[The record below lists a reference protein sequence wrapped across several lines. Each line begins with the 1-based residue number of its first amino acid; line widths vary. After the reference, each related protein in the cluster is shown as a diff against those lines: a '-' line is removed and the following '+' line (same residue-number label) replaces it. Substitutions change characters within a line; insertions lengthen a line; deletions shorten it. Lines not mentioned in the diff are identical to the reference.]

1 MDRRMGAFALKRLGA
16 LIITMLAVSIM
27 IFAAFEWTPGQVAS
41 KMLGPFATPEQIEL
55 KTKEL
60 GLDRP
65 APVRYVEWV
74 GNVLHGNL
82 GYSTYFKTD
91 VNNVIWDRLGNTL
104 ILASLAFATIVP
116 CSIFFGVLAGMR
128 EGTKL
133 DRTISVLSIVT
144 TSVPE
149 FASGV
154 FLATIFV
161 ILLGWLPGAST
172 LDTSDGN
179 SIAAQLVLPVA
190 VMVLFD
196 LGYVVR
202 MVRASM
208 VEVMTKPYIRTAILK
223 GLSFRKVVM
232 KHALRNAMVVSLTV
246 ILLQINYLVA
256 GVVVVETIFA
266 YPGFGHMILES
277 ALAKDT
283 ATVEAATLVTILI
296 TVVTQIVGDLGY
308 MWLNPRI
315 RFA

>member
-1 MDRRMGAFALKRLGA
+1 MGAFALRRLGA
-16 LIITMLAVSIM
+16 LVITMLVVSIM

-41 KMLGPFATPEQIEL
+41 KMLGPFATPEQVQL
-55 KTKEL
+55 KTIEL

-65 APVRYVEWV
+65 ATVRYVEWV
-74 GNVLHGNL
+74 GKVLRGDL

-91 VNNVIWDRLGNTL
+91 VNNIIWDRLGNTL
-104 ILASLAFATIVP
+104 ILASIAFAVIVP

-144 TSVPE
+144 TSIPE

-161 ILLGWLPGAST
+161 ILLDWLPGAST
-172 LDTSDGN
+172 LDTSDGG
-179 SIAAQLVLPVA
+179 SILPQLVLPVA

-208 VEVMTKPYIRTAILK
+208 VEVMTRPYIRTAILK

-232 KHALRNAMVVSLTV
+232 GHALRNAMVVSLTV

-277 ALAKDT
+277 ALSKDT
-283 ATVEAATLVTILI
+283 ATVEAATLITILI

>member
-1 MDRRMGAFALKRLGA
+1 MGAFALKRLGA

-172 LDTSDGN
+172 LDTSAGN